1 MPPGASLAGRQDQQ
15 SSSDIKF
22 IQIDQQEKPKPHS
35 DFMLNQEALNI
46 LESEQKNRYYKMVR
60 VMRQTDE
67 DQNNEMPQLRNN
79 NSQPYFLEDED
90 GSQIEEKVPHNVIQD
105 YLPIYQLNNDQNKMA
120 PNTLNQSANKTKGQN
135 VGTGLDQ
142 SDSAAN
148 GAFNISQFQL

>member
-1 MPPGASLAGRQDQQ
+1 
-15 SSSDIKF
+15 
-22 IQIDQQEKPKPHS
+22 
-35 DFMLNQEALNI
+35 MLNQEALNI

-67 DQNNEMPQLRNN
+67 AEMPQLRNN

-120 PNTLNQSANKTKGQN
+120 TNALSQSANKTQGGQN
-135 VGTGLDQ
+135 LTAGREK

-148 GAFNISQFQL
+148 TGPFNINKFQLQSNLAQNQGNFAATAGMG